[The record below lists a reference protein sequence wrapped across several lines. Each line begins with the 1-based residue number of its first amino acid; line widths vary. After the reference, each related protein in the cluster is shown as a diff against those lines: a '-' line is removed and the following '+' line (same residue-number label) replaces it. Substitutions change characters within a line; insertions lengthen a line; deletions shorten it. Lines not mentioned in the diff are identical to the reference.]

1 MKRILTTAL
10 ILLFSTAAFAQFG
23 IIGGLTSS
31 STSIKTAYTEL
42 TNKMLNQY
50 HVGITYK
57 FGIGK
62 VFAIQPILQYDV
74 KGTEMKT
81 LDSLE
86 DIDFRTGFIELPV
99 SFQIGYDFGKII
111 RLYGIAEPFIG
122 YAVSN
127 DVKWG
132 DIKNTSW
139 DNIKNRFEYG
149 ASLGAGVELFKHL
162 EVHLKYFW
170 NFGEL
175 YNSEVTFKDITGQI
189 SQSTC
194 SGITLSAAVLF

>member
-1 MKRILTTAL
+1 MKKFLTTT
-10 ILLFSTAAFAQFG
+10 IVLFISTVAFAQFG

-31 STSIKTAYTEL
+31 STSIKTAYSEL

-81 LDSLE
+81 LDSLD

-99 SFQIGYDFGKII
+99 SLQIGYDFGKII
-111 RLYGIAEPFIG
+111 RLYGIVEPFIG

-127 DVKWG
+127 DIKWG

-149 ASLGAGVELFKHL
+149 TSLGAGVELFKHL

-175 YNSEVTFKDITGQI
+175 YNSEIDFKEITQQI
-189 SQSTC
+189 TQGKC
-194 SGITLSAAVLF
+194 GGITLSAAVLF